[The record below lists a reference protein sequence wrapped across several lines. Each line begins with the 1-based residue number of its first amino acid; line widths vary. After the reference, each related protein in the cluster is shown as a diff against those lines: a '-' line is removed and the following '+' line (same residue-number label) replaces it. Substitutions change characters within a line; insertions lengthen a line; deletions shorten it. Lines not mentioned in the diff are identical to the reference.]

1 MLDGGGF
8 LLLAAFHRYP
18 HSAAMIVHMFVL
30 GVDPGLSRCGY
41 GVVQRKGR
49 KETAIAAGVI
59 ETPTE
64 METPYRLT
72 LLRDEI
78 RELITDYQPDVVAIE
93 RVLFQ
98 HNVATAISVG
108 QAIGIVMTEGISAGC
123 RVVEF
128 SPNEVK
134 QTVAGHG
141 GASKE
146 EMEQMVRMLLDIKTP
161 LQPVDAADALALALC
176 FIARQRVEV

>member
-1 MLDGGGF
+1 
-8 LLLAAFHRYP
+8 
-18 HSAAMIVHMFVL
+18 MFVL

-41 GVVQRKGR
+41 GVIQRKDG
-49 KETAIAAGVI
+49 KEIALAAGII

-64 METPYRLT
+64 METPSRLT

-78 RELITDYQPDVVAIE
+78 RQLIVEYRPAVVAIE

-98 HNVATAISVG
+98 HNAATAISVG

-123 RVVEF
+123 QVVEF

-134 QTVAGHG
+134 QAVAGHG
-141 GASKE
+141 GANKQ
-146 EMEQMVRMLLDIKTP
+146 EMEKMVRMLLGIQTQLK
-161 LQPVDAADALALALC
+161 PVDAADALALALC
-176 FIARQRVEV
+176 FLAHQRVEI

>member
-1 MLDGGGF
+1 
-8 LLLAAFHRYP
+8 
-18 HSAAMIVHMFVL
+18 MIVHMFVL

-41 GVVQRKGR
+41 GVVQRKDG
-49 KETAIAAGVI
+49 KEIAVAAGVI
-59 ETPTE
+59 ETPAD

-78 RELITDYQPDVVAIE
+78 RELIVDYKPEVVAIE

-98 HNVATAISVG
+98 RNVATAISVG
-108 QAIGIVMTEGISAGC
+108 QVIGIAMTEGISAGC
-123 RVVEF
+123 KVIEF

-134 QTVAGHG
+134 QAVAGHG
-141 GASKE
+141 GADKE
-146 EMEQMVRMLLDIKTP
+146 EMEKMVRILLGIQTP

-176 FIARQRVEV
+176 FLARQRVEA

>member
-1 MLDGGGF
+1 
-8 LLLAAFHRYP
+8 
-18 HSAAMIVHMFVL
+18 MIVHMFVL

-41 GVVQRKGR
+41 GVVQRKDG
-49 KETAIAAGVI
+49 KEIAIAAGVI
-59 ETPTE
+59 ETPAD

-78 RELITDYQPDVVAIE
+78 RELIVDYKPEVVAIE

-98 HNVATAISVG
+98 RNVATAISVG
-108 QAIGIVMTEGISAGC
+108 QAIGIAMTEGISAGC
-123 RVVEF
+123 KVIEF

-134 QTVAGHG
+134 QAVAGHG
-141 GASKE
+141 GADKE
-146 EMEQMVRMLLDIKTP
+146 EMEKMVRILLGIQTP

-176 FIARQRVEV
+176 FLARQRVEA

>member
-1 MLDGGGF
+1 
-8 LLLAAFHRYP
+8 
-18 HSAAMIVHMFVL
+18 MIVHMFVL

-41 GVVQRKGR
+41 GVVQRKDG
-49 KETAIAAGVI
+49 KEIAIAAGVI
-59 ETPTE
+59 ETPAD

-78 RELITDYQPDVVAIE
+78 RELIVDYKPEVVAIE

-98 HNVATAISVG
+98 RNVATAISVG
-108 QAIGIVMTEGISAGC
+108 QAIGIAMTEGISAGC
-123 RVVEF
+123 KVIEF

-134 QTVAGHG
+134 QAVAGHG
-141 GASKE
+141 GADKE
-146 EMEQMVRMLLDIKTP
+146 EMEKMVRIILGIQTP

-176 FIARQRVEV
+176 FLARQRVEA

>member
-1 MLDGGGF
+1 
-8 LLLAAFHRYP
+8 
-18 HSAAMIVHMFVL
+18 MIVHMFVL

-41 GVVQRKGR
+41 GVVQRKDG
-49 KETAIAAGVI
+49 KEIAIAAGVI
-59 ETPTE
+59 ETPAD

-78 RELITDYQPDVVAIE
+78 RELIVDYKPDVVAIE

-98 HNVATAISVG
+98 RNVATAISVG
-108 QAIGIVMTEGISAGC
+108 QAIGIAMTEGISAGC
-123 RVVEF
+123 KVIEF

-134 QTVAGHG
+134 QAVAGHG
-141 GASKE
+141 GADKE
-146 EMEQMVRMLLDIKTP
+146 EMEKMVRILLGIQTP

-176 FIARQRVEV
+176 FLARQRVEA

>member
-1 MLDGGGF
+1 
-8 LLLAAFHRYP
+8 
-18 HSAAMIVHMFVL
+18 MIVHMFVL

-41 GVVQRKGR
+41 GVIQRKDG
-49 KETAIAAGVI
+49 KEIALAAGII

-64 METPYRLT
+64 METPSRLT

-78 RELITDYQPDVVAIE
+78 RQLIVEYRPAVVAIE

-98 HNVATAISVG
+98 HNAATAISVG

-123 RVVEF
+123 QVVEF

-134 QTVAGHG
+134 QAVAGHG
-141 GASKE
+141 GANKQ
-146 EMEQMVRMLLDIKTP
+146 EMEKMVRMLLGIQTQLK
-161 LQPVDAADALALALC
+161 PVDAADALALALC
-176 FIARQRVEV
+176 FLAHQRVEI

>member
-1 MLDGGGF
+1 
-8 LLLAAFHRYP
+8 
-18 HSAAMIVHMFVL
+18 MFVL

-41 GVVQRKGR
+41 GVIQRKDG
-49 KETAIAAGVI
+49 KEIALAAGII

-64 METPYRLT
+64 METPSRLT

-78 RELITDYQPDVVAIE
+78 RQLIVEYRPEVVAIE

-98 HNVATAISVG
+98 RNAATAISVG

-123 RVVEF
+123 QVVEF

-134 QTVAGHG
+134 QAVAGHG
-141 GASKE
+141 GANKQ
-146 EMEQMVRMLLDIKTP
+146 EMEKMVRMLLGIQTQLK
-161 LQPVDAADALALALC
+161 PVDAADALALALC
-176 FIARQRVEV
+176 FLAHQRVEI